1 MIVNLL
7 TSDLDQI
14 TINVIKINVVTSSVR
29 MTIAKLY
36 LWSWVTYSHV
46 DNVLVVG
53 ALCSSRMAI
62 VETVKLLLIR
72 IILILI
78 SLALLPTLVVTVG
91 VTTGTGIVGVDG
103 DNNPLSVKVLTIY
116 LLLRLTT
123 MRRLVVP
130 TVQIASKILTRSL
143 FYTIRDSLTVG
154 L

>member
-1 MIVNLL
+1 MLDLGL
-7 TSDLDQI
+7 TI
-14 TINVIKINVVTSSVR
+14 INVIRINVVISSDHMIIV
-29 MTIAKLY
+29 KLY
-36 LWSWVTYSHV
+36 QWSWVTYSHV

-53 ALCSSRMAI
+53 VIRSSKMAI

-103 DNNPLSVKVLTIY
+103 DNNPLSVMVLILY

-123 MRRLVVP
+123 KRRLVVP
-130 TVQIASKILTRSL
+130 TVQITSKILTRSL

>member
-1 MIVNLL
+1 MLVLG
-7 TSDLDQI
+7 QI
-14 TINVIKINVVTSSVR
+14 ILNVTIINVEISRAHKIIV
-29 MTIAKLY
+29 KLY

-53 ALCSSRMAI
+53 AISSSKMAI

-78 SLALLPTLVVTVG
+78 SLALLLILVVTVG

-103 DNNPLSVKVLTIY
+103 DNNPLSGKVLIIY

-123 MRRLVVP
+123 MRCLVVP
-130 TVQIASKILTRSL
+130 TVQITSKTLTCSL